1 MPASSSAFSSVKL
14 PAALVDRARQSAQ
27 PLRRSVAS
35 QIEYWAT
42 LGQIVESTGLSVQDA
57 RAAIEA
63 HEAREAQVAHEARQA
78 AALAVPA
85 DSFQV
90 DAIAARFLAAEA
102 DRSLAQR
109 VRDVVA
115 DNRRRATAAQA
126 PA

>member
-42 LGQIVESTGLSVQDA
+42 LGQIVESTGLSVQEA

-63 HEAREAQVAHEARQA
+63 HEAAQA
-78 AALAVPA
+78 AQAVQVVAAAA
-85 DSFQV
+85 DTLQA
-90 DAIAARFLAAEA
+90 DAIVGRFLAAEA
-102 DRSLAQR
+102 DGSLAQR
-109 VRDVVA
+109 VREAVA
-115 DNRRRATAAQA
+115 QNRLRAASAQA

>member
-42 LGQIVESTGLSVQDA
+42 LGQIVESTGLSVQEA

-63 HEAREAQVAHEARQA
+63 HEAAQA
-78 AALAVPA
+78 AQAVQALPA
-85 DSFQV
+85 ADALQA
-90 DAIAARFLAAEA
+90 DAIVGRFLAAEA
-102 DRSLAQR
+102 DGSLAQR
-109 VRDVVA
+109 VREAVA
-115 DNRRRATAAQA
+115 QNRLHAASAQA

>member
-42 LGQIVESTGLSVQDA
+42 LGQIVESTGLSVQEA

-63 HEAREAQVAHEARQA
+63 HEAAQAVQA
-78 AALAVPA
+78 LPAADALQA
-85 DSFQV
+85 
-90 DAIAARFLAAEA
+90 DAIVGRFLAAEA
-102 DRSLAQR
+102 DGSLAQR
-109 VRDVVA
+109 VREAVA
-115 DNRRRATAAQA
+115 QNRLRAASAQA

>member
-42 LGQIVESTGLSVQDA
+42 LGQIVESTGLSVQEA

-63 HEAREAQVAHEARQA
+63 HEAVQAVQA
-78 AALAVPA
+78 AQAVQAVAAA
-85 DSFQV
+85 DTLQA
-90 DAIAARFLAAEA
+90 DAIVGRFLAAEA
-102 DRSLAQR
+102 DGSLAQR
-109 VRDVVA
+109 VREAVA
-115 DNRRRATAAQA
+115 QNRLRAASAQA